1 MKRKCISI
9 LIALTLCLTATAC
22 SSNTST
28 NNSNEVSKSSKI
40 DIKSLDNETVGDVDT
55 VIKLGSDMSVQGEG
69 ASIDNN
75 KINITKAGTYSI
87 SGDMEDG
94 QILVNAN
101 SEDKVYIILNG
112 VNITSKSSAPLYV
125 KSAKKCVLALEKGT
139 ENTFTDGESYVLDDE
154 ANNEPNAAIFS
165 KDDLTIIGEGKLIVN
180 GNYNNGI
187 ASKDD
192 LKIQSGEIVVN
203 AKNNGIKG
211 KDCINISSG
220 NLTIKAEGDG
230 LKADNTT
237 DATKGYIY
245 IENGTINI
253 TSGEDGIQAETE
265 LLIADG
271 DITISSGGGSV
282 NSSLKSK
289 DWGNWGMHEKM
300 KGDKLNENPSANI
313 DANAPKKEDT
323 QVNTKEKIEQEANQT
338 QEEEASAKAI
348 KASTNITIDGGSI
361 KIDSSDDSIHSNGD
375 LTINEG
381 TFDLS
386 SGDDGIHAD
395 STVTINNGTINV
407 KKSYEGIEGQVIN
420 INNGDI
426 HVTASDD
433 GINAAGG
440 NDSSSVDGRPGQN
453 EFESSG
459 GGEININGGNVFVDA
474 SGDGLDANGSINM
487 TDGVVIVN
495 GPENNGNGALDYDG
509 KCQVSGGTL
518 IAAGSLGMVQTPSD
532 SSKQNTLNI
541 SLTSQEANTLV
552 NVKSES
558 GEEIV
563 TFAPSKSYQSVV
575 ICSPNIKSNEKYSVS
590 VGGTSTGKQVDGLY
604 SDGKYS
610 GGTNL
615 GDIEITSV
623 INNITQ
629 EGATQGGGMGGGR
642 GGNKGGRPEG
652 EMNGENLTPPGKE
665 MKNPNDAETSATPK
679 NENNSQL

>member
-40 DIKSLDNETVGDVDT
+40 DIKSLDNETVGEANT
-55 VIKLGSDMSVQGEG
+55 IIKLGSDMSVEGEG

-75 KINITKAGTYSI
+75 NINITKAGTYSI

-94 QILVNAN
+94 QILVNAS

-139 ENTFTDGESYVLDDE
+139 ENTLTDGESYVLDDE
-154 ANNEPNAAIFS
+154 ANNEPNASIFS

-220 NLTIKAEGDG
+220 ILTVKAEGDG

-271 DITISSGGGSV
+271 DITISSGGGSA
-282 NSSLKSK
+282 NSSSKSEELSIK
-289 DWGNWGMHEKM
+289 DKM
-300 KGDKLNENPSANI
+300 KGEKFDPNASENI
-313 DANAPKKEDT
+313 DPKAVKPQEPQT
-323 QVNTKEKIEQEANQT
+323 NTTNET
-338 QEEEASAKAI
+338 EEESTSRKAI
-348 KASTNITIDGGSI
+348 KARTNITIDGGSI

-440 NDSSSVDGRPGQN
+440 NDSSSVNGRPGQN

-459 GGEININGGNVFVDA
+459 SGEININGGNIFVDA

-509 KCQVSGGTL
+509 KCEVSGGTL
-518 IAAGSLGMVQTPSD
+518 IAAGSLEMVQTPSD

-575 ICSPNIKSNEKYSVS
+575 ICSPNIKSNEKYLVS

-610 GGTNL
+610 GGANV
-615 GDIEITSV
+615 GDIEVTSV

-642 GGNKGGRPEG
+642 GGNKGGRLEG
-652 EMNGENLTPPGKE
+652 DMNGENLTPPGKE

>member
-1 MKRKCISI
+1 MKRKGISI

-22 SSNTST
+22 SNNTST
-28 NNSNEVSKSSKI
+28 NNSTEVNESSKI
-40 DIKSLDNETVGDVDT
+40 DIKSLDNETVGEANT
-55 VIKLGSDMSVQGEG
+55 IIKLGSDMSVEGEG
-69 ASIDNN
+69 ASINN
-75 KINITKAGTYSI
+75 NNINITKAGTYSI
-87 SGDMEDG
+87 SGDMEEG
-94 QILVNAN
+94 QIVVNAS

-139 ENTFTDGESYVLDDE
+139 ENTLTDGESYVLDDE
-154 ANNEPNAAIFS
+154 ANNEPNASIFS
-165 KDDLTIIGEGKLIVN
+165 KDDLTIIGEGKLSVN
-180 GNYNNGI
+180 GNYNNRI

-220 NLTIKAEGDG
+220 NLTIKSEGDG

-245 IENGTINI
+245 IENGRINI

-271 DITISSGGGSV
+271 DITISSGGGSA
-282 NSSLKSK
+282 NSSSKSEELSIK
-289 DWGNWGMHEKM
+289 DKM
-300 KGDKLNENPSANI
+300 KGEKFDP
-313 DANAPKKEDT
+313 NA
-323 QVNTKEKIEQEANQT
+323 
-338 QEEEASAKAI
+338 
-348 KASTNITIDGGSI
+348 
-361 KIDSSDDSIHSNGD
+361 
-375 LTINEG
+375 
-381 TFDLS
+381 
-386 SGDDGIHAD
+386 
-395 STVTINNGTINV
+395 
-407 KKSYEGIEGQVIN
+407 
-420 INNGDI
+420 
-426 HVTASDD
+426 
-433 GINAAGG
+433 
-440 NDSSSVDGRPGQN
+440 
-453 EFESSG
+453 
-459 GGEININGGNVFVDA
+459 
-474 SGDGLDANGSINM
+474 SINM

-509 KCQVSGGTL
+509 KCEVSGGTL

-558 GEEIV
+558 GEEII
-563 TFAPSKSYQSVV
+563 TFAPSKSYQSLV
-575 ICSPNIKSNEKYSVS
+575 ICSPNIKSNEKYLVS
-590 VGGTSTGKQVDGLY
+590 VGGSSTGKQVDGLY

-610 GGTNL
+610 GGANV
-615 GDIEITSV
+615 GDIEVTSV

>member
-1 MKRKCISI
+1 MKKKGISI

-28 NNSNEVSKSSKI
+28 NNSNEVNESSKI
-40 DIKSLDNETVGDVDT
+40 DIKSLDNETVGEANT
-55 VIKLGSDMSVQGEG
+55 IIKLGSDMSVEGEG
-69 ASIDNN
+69 ASINN
-75 KINITKAGTYSI
+75 NNINITKAGTYSI

-94 QILVNAN
+94 QIVVNAS

-112 VNITSKSSAPLYV
+112 VNITSKSSASLYV
-125 KSAKKCVLALEKGT
+125 KSAKKCVIALEKGT

-220 NLTIKAEGDG
+220 NLTIKADGDG

-271 DITISSGGGSV
+271 DITISSGGGSA
-282 NSSLKSK
+282 NSSSKSEELSIK
-289 DWGNWGMHEKM
+289 DKM
-300 KGDKLNENPSANI
+300 KGEKFDPNASENI
-313 DANAPKKEDT
+313 DPKAVKPQEPQT
-323 QVNTKEKIEQEANQT
+323 NTTNET
-338 QEEEASAKAI
+338 EEESTSRKAI
-348 KASTNITIDGGSI
+348 KATTNITIDGGNI

-440 NDSSSVDGRPGQN
+440 NDSSSVNGRPGQN

-459 GGEININGGNVFVDA
+459 SGEININGGNIFVDA

-509 KCQVSGGTL
+509 KCEVSGGTL

-575 ICSPNIKSNEKYSVS
+575 ICLPNIKINEKYLVS

-610 GGTNL
+610 GGTNV
-615 GDIEITSV
+615 GDIEVTSV

>member
-1 MKRKCISI
+1 MKRKGISI

-28 NNSNEVSKSSKI
+28 NNSTEVNESSKI
-40 DIKSLDNETVGDVDT
+40 DIKSLDNETVGEANT
-55 VIKLGSDMSVQGEG
+55 IIKLGSDMSVEGEG
-69 ASIDNN
+69 ASINN
-75 KINITKAGTYSI
+75 NNINITKAGTYSI

-94 QILVNAN
+94 QIVVNAS

-139 ENTFTDGESYVLDDE
+139 ENTFTDGESYVLYDE
-154 ANNEPNAAIFS
+154 ANNEPNASIFS

-220 NLTIKAEGDG
+220 NLTIKSEGDG

-271 DITISSGGGSV
+271 DITISSGGGSA
-282 NSSLKSK
+282 NSSSK
-289 DWGNWGMHEKM
+289 REELSIKDKM
-300 KGDKLNENPSANI
+300 KGEKFDPNAYENI
-313 DANAPKKEDT
+313 DPKAVKPQEPQT
-323 QVNTKEKIEQEANQT
+323 NTTNET
-338 QEEEASAKAI
+338 EEESTSRKAI
-348 KASTNITIDGGSI
+348 KATSNITIDGGNI

-395 STVTINNGTINV
+395 STVTINNGIINV

-426 HVTASDD
+426 HVTSSDD

-440 NDSSSVDGRPGQN
+440 NDSSSVNGRPGQN

-459 GGEININGGNVFVDA
+459 SGEININGGNIFVDA

-509 KCQVSGGTL
+509 KCEVSGGTL

-575 ICSPNIKSNEKYSVS
+575 ICSPNIKSNEKYLVS
-590 VGGTSTGKQVDGLY
+590 VGGSSTGKQVDGLY

-610 GGTNL
+610 GGANV
-615 GDIEITSV
+615 GDIEVTSV

-652 EMNGENLTPPGKE
+652 DMNGENLTPPGKE